1 MVQDIESVAMG
12 KAWWQEPFA
21 LGAWSHLR
29 GSGSR
34 ESSAFVVF
42 PSVNPL
48 WKNPLEKASK
58 GMPHL
63 MPQVLLH
70 TIKMEEFANTM
81 VLCNYFIILVFL
93 KNLIACTSVHS
104 LYDLPYF

>member
-1 MVQDIESVAMG
+1 MG

-29 GSGSR
+29 GSTSR

-42 PSVNPL
+42 PSVNPP
-48 WKNPLEKASK
+48 WKNPLEKASI

-63 MPQVLLH
+63 MPQELLN
-70 TIKMEEFANTM
+70 TIKMAEFASM
-81 VLCNYFIILVFL
+81 VVFCNYFIILVFL
-93 KNLIACTSVHS
+93 KIL
-104 LYDLPYF
+104 

>member
-1 MVQDIESVAMG
+1 MAQDIESVAMG

-58 GMPHL
+58 GMSHL
-63 MPQVLLH
+63 MPQVLLN
-70 TIKMEEFANTM
+70 TIKIVKFASTVEF
-81 VLCNYFIILVFL
+81 CNYFIVLVFL
-93 KNLIACTSVHS
+93 KIPIACTSVHS
-104 LYDLPYF
+104 LYEFPYF